1 MIASETQLREAKA
14 TLPMPNR
21 FFHYRG
27 FKEAHLVSLLSEG
40 MVKLSRPDGFNDPWD
55 CRVHVQVPTDTQ
67 GRIRLLDWLTE
78 SHRKLY
84 PSRSESERVQ
94 ITQWYRDNPEK
105 LEEDIL
111 QGEPEMYRDI
121 CNKYRVYCLSEIPDS
136 PLMWAHY
143 AASHTGIC
151 LEYDA
156 QTLPFTGAIK
166 VIYGKSY
173 PAHDLVTSGYEPLV
187 TKSADWSYEV
197 EWRLVALERG
207 FALSSLDPDL
217 LITDNDF
224 LTLPRGVLRSVTIGC
239 LADAASRVLIE
250 RLVKTHA
257 PDVLVRQAALA
268 PDRYELRITPT
279 F

>member
-1 MIASETQLREAKA
+1 ML
-14 TLPMPNR
+14 NR
-21 FFHYRG
+21 LFHYRR
-27 FKEAHLVSLLSEG
+27 FVESHLVSLLSEG
-40 MVKLSRPDGFNDPWD
+40 TVKLSRPDGFNDPWD

-67 GRIRLLDWLTE
+67 GRKRLLDWLTE
-78 SHRKLY
+78 SHRKWY
-84 PSRSESERVQ
+84 PSVSEPERVRV
-94 ITQWYRDNPEK
+94 TEWYMLNPAK

-111 QGEPEMYRDI
+111 RGEPEMYRDI
-121 CNKYRVYCLSEIPDS
+121 CNKYRVYCLSEIQNS

-156 QTLPFTGAIK
+156 QTLPFTRAIK

-173 PAHDLVTSGYEPLV
+173 PAHDLVTRGYEPLV

-239 LADAASRVLIE
+239 LADDPSRVLIE
-250 RLVKTHA
+250 GLVKIHA
-257 PDVLVRQAALA
+257 PDVLVRQATLA
-268 PDRYELRITPT
+268 SDRYELRISPP